1 MPSNKIH
8 LAIVDDHTL
17 FRKTLNDYISNYSD
31 FNVVIQSPDIP
42 DLLNRLNHF
51 DVQVLLL
58 GIFIPQLYG
67 SQVVRIIKNA
77 YPDIK
82 VLVLSMGTDLDVLSE
97 LLDAGVNGI
106 LSKSEEPEELLY
118 AIRLLSEERI
128 YRSKLFTEVMYW
140 NRMQEKKA
148 KTGAQ
153 AVVLNE
159 REKEILQLLWE
170 EKSNKEIAEHLFL
183 SVRSVEKI
191 RQDMK
196 EKVSARSTVGLLKY
210 AIHNNIIRIETQG
223 RGWFYNLPATTIV
236 GH

>member
-1 MPSNKIH
+1 
-8 LAIVDDHTL
+8 
-17 FRKTLNDYISNYSD
+17 
-31 FNVVIQSPDIP
+31 
-42 DLLNRLNHF
+42 
-51 DVQVLLL
+51 
-58 GIFIPQLYG
+58 
-67 SQVVRIIKNA
+67 
-77 YPDIK
+77 
-82 VLVLSMGTDLDVLSE
+82 
-97 LLDAGVNGI
+97 
-106 LSKSEEPEELLY
+106 
-118 AIRLLSEERI
+118 
-128 YRSKLFTEVMYW
+128 MYW

-210 AIHNNIIRIETQG
+210 AIHNNIIRVETQG
-223 RGWFYNLPATTIV
+223 RGWFYNLQATTIV

>member
-8 LAIVDDHTL
+8 LAIVDDHIL
-17 FRKTLNDYISNYSD
+17 FRKTLKDYISSNSD
-31 FNVVIQSPDIP
+31 FNVVIQSSDIS
-42 DLLNRLNHF
+42 DLLTRLKDL
-51 DVQVLLL
+51 DVQVILL
-58 GIFIPQLYG
+58 GIFITQLYG
-67 SQVVRIIKNA
+67 SQVVRMIKDV
-77 YPDIK
+77 YPNIK
-82 VLVLSMGTDLDVLSE
+82 VLVLSMGTDLDVLSD

-106 LSKSEEPEELLY
+106 LSKTEEPEELLY
-118 AIRLLSEERI
+118 AIRLLSEQRI

-140 NRMQEKKA
+140 NRIQESRA
-148 KTGAQ
+148 RTGAQ

-210 AIHNNIIRIETQG
+210 AIHSNIIRVETKG
-223 RGWFYNLPATTIV
+223 RGWFYNLPATSIV

>member
-1 MPSNKIH
+1 MPSKKIH

-31 FNVVIQSPDIP
+31 FNVVIQSPDMP

-82 VLVLSMGTDLDVLSE
+82 VLVLSMGTDLDILSE

-210 AIHNNIIRIETQG
+210 AIHNNIIRVETQG
-223 RGWFYNLPATTIV
+223 RGWFYNLQATTIV

>member
-1 MPSNKIH
+1 MPSKKIH

-31 FNVVIQSPDIP
+31 FNVVIQSPDMP

-82 VLVLSMGTDLDVLSE
+82 VLVLSMGTDWDILSE

-210 AIHNNIIRIETQG
+210 AIHNNIIRVETQG
-223 RGWFYNLPATTIV
+223 RGWFYNLQATTIV